1 MFKKED
7 IEKFH
12 IPRWEELPE
21 IDLYLDQVVSFID
34 KYLLYYINNDISQK
48 DERKEQNVLTK
59 TMINN
64 YVKQKIM
71 DAPIKKKYNRNN
83 IAYLFVIC
91 ILKQVYSI
99 NEIDKLIKFTLE
111 TTPVEFAYNR
121 FCDLLENSIKST
133 FFDKKFV
140 YEKSSNENSYVLLNV
155 VQTIASKLY
164 VEKMYLENQSKDDS
178 KEE

>member
-12 IPRWEELPE
+12 MPRWEELPE
-21 IDLYLDQVVSFID
+21 IDLYLDQVVTFID
-34 KYLLYYINNDISQK
+34 KYLLYYLNDNLEQK
-48 DERKEQNVLTK
+48 DDKKEQNIITK

-71 DAPIKKKYNRNN
+71 DAPIKKKYSRNN

-99 NEIDKLIKFTLE
+99 NDIDKLIKFTLE
-111 TTPVEFAYNR
+111 TTPIEIAYNS
-121 FCDLLENSIKST
+121 FCDVLENALKCT
-133 FFDKKFV
+133 FLEKKFI
-140 YEKSSNENSYVLLNV
+140 YEKASSENSYVLLNV
-155 VQTIASKLY
+155 VQTISSKLY
-164 VEKMYLENQSKDDS
+164 VEKMYLDNQNNTM
-178 KEE
+178 